1 VTGIEI
7 GSDAKTRSFLAQL
20 RGEGGLQDVHTG
32 HKDVSVSNQQHA
44 DITPVKAA
52 SAVPDSGQE
61 RVCGTSANAKSN
73 GGSKPLNT
81 SVPRSYGPTAQSHDV
96 TRMYLREIGQTRL
109 LTPQEEIS
117 LSLAARNGC
126 VASRQRMIQSNL
138 RLVVKV
144 ARSYIRR
151 GLPLLDLVEEGNL
164 GLIRAV
170 EKFDPE
176 RGCRFSTYATWWIRQ
191 SVERAIMN
199 QCRTVR
205 LPIHVIRE
213 LTIYLRT
220 ARELEQ
226 QNSRK
231 PTAEEIAAELDI
243 PVEKVKKLLGL
254 NEPMSST
261 DEPGKTGSGRPVL
274 DSIADEQCR
283 NPETEYADGA
293 AGRLLEHWLKQLSPQ
308 QRDVVEHRYGLHGHG
323 RRTLEEVGRL
333 LGVTRERVRQVQ
345 LAALSRLR
353 DISSREG
360 FVELP
365 FT

>member
-1 VTGIEI
+1 MHDV
-7 GSDAKTRSFLAQL
+7 RS
-20 RGEGGLQDVHTG
+20 G
-32 HKDVSVSNQQHA
+32 HKDVSVSNQQQA
-44 DITPVKAA
+44 EIAAVKAA
-52 SAVPDSGQE
+52 SAVPEAPRDKT
-61 RVCGTSANAKSN
+61 CGPSSHAGPN
-73 GGSKPLNT
+73 GGGGPPATPHSKPY
-81 SVPRSYGPTAQSHDV
+81 SRAAQSHDV
-96 TRMYLREIGQTRL
+96 TRMYLREIGRTRL
-109 LTPQEEIS
+109 LKPEEEIS
-117 LSLAARNGC
+117 LSKAAKKGC
-126 VASRQRMIQSNL
+126 LASRQRMIRSNL

-144 ARSYIRR
+144 ARAYIGR
-151 GLPLLDLVEEGNL
+151 GLPLLDLIEEGNL

-170 EKFDPE
+170 EKFDPD

-205 LPIHVIRE
+205 LPIHIIRE
-213 LTIYLRT
+213 LTVYLRT

-231 PTAEEIAAELDI
+231 PTAEEVAAELKI
-243 PVEKVKKLLGL
+243 PVENVKRLFGL

-261 DEPGKTGSGRPVL
+261 DEPVGQGSGRPVL
-274 DSIADEQCR
+274 DSIADDQCS
-283 NPETEYADGA
+283 NPETEYADVA
-293 AGRLLEHWLKQLSPQ
+293 AERLLGHWLDQLSPQ

-365 FT
+365 FS

>member
-1 VTGIEI
+1 MH
-7 GSDAKTRSFLAQL
+7 DAQGGVRDDTASTRRPA
-20 RGEGGLQDVHTG
+20 G
-32 HKDVSVSNQQHA
+32 
-44 DITPVKAA
+44 
-52 SAVPDSGQE
+52 
-61 RVCGTSANAKSN
+61 KSN
-73 GGSKPLNT
+73 GRTNGSPAGT
-81 SVPRSYGPTAQSHDV
+81 GRQPAHCSDV
-96 TRMYLREIGQTRL
+96 TRLYLGEIGRARL
-109 LTPQEEIS
+109 LTPEEEV
-117 LSLAARNGC
+117 SLARAARKGC
-126 VASRQRMIQSNL
+126 LASRQRMIEANL
-138 RLVVKV
+138 RLVVNV
-144 ARSYIRR
+144 ARAYVRR

-226 QNSRK
+226 KFSRR
-231 PTAEEIAAELDI
+231 PTAEQVARELDI
-243 PVEKVKKLLGL
+243 PPENVERLFGL
-254 NEPMSST
+254 NEPTASA
-261 DEPGKTGSGRPVL
+261 DEPVTAGSDRRVL
-274 DSIADEQCR
+274 DSIADDSDHG
-283 NPETEYADGA
+283 PESEYADQA
-293 AGRLLEHWLKQLSPQ
+293 AVRMLAKWLQQLSKQ
-308 QRDVVEHRYGLHGHG
+308 QREVVEHRFGLHGQG
-323 RRTLEEVGRL
+323 RRTLEEVGEL

-360 FVELP
+360 YSEPP
-365 FT
+365 FMD